1 VPLLSLSELN
11 AILDFCQNEHI
22 KTAIRL
28 AAYCGLRAEE
38 IQRLRPEHVKKDHLW
53 LAFEQKA
60 GVSIETVPLPGN
72 LKLSPGALPNGIS
85 HRMISRYFRSALAE
99 IGRDNLRFHD
109 LRHAYESWL
118 VQNGVDLYLTG
129 KLLRHKS
136 LASTKRYAHFAD
148 EQKQNAVKK
157 VFG

>member
-1 VPLLSLSELN
+1 MAGV
-11 AILDFCQNEHI
+11 
-22 KTAIRL
+22 
-28 AAYCGLRAEE
+28 RAESWS
-38 IQRLRPEHVKKDHLW
+38 EHRDCTITRESPVVARVTTNRDQSPHD
-53 LAFEQKA
+53 
-60 GVSIETVPLPGN
+60 
-72 LKLSPGALPNGIS
+72 LSVFQA
-85 HRMISRYFRSALAE
+85 RT
-99 IGRDNLRFHD
+99 GRDDLRFHD
-109 LRHAYESWL
+109 LRHAYGSWL